1 MKSSI
6 EEARGLVM
14 TDPAI
19 KANLLAAD
27 LYEWYGSAALAE
39 YLPTSDKIWKIQP

>member
-1 MKSSI
+1 
-6 EEARGLVM
+6 LVM

-19 KANLLAAD
+19 KANLLAAE

-39 YLPTSDKIWKIQP
+39 YLPISDKIWKIEP